1 MSVII
6 KDNDSFD
13 IALVSHIK
21 DCQSNHIIIKN
32 IAFRCDT
39 IEDADGTIF
48 VRQNTIQD
56 KEES

>member
-6 KDNDSFD
+6 KDNDSFELSL
-13 IALVSHIK
+13 ALHIK
-21 DCQSNHIIIKN
+21 DCQSNHIIFKN

-48 VRQNTIQD
+48 VRQNDIQD
-56 KEES
+56 T

>member
-6 KDNDSFD
+6 KDNDSFELS
-13 IALVSHIK
+13 LVLHIK
-21 DCQSNHIIIKN
+21 DCQSNHIIFKN

-48 VRQNTIQD
+48 VRHNAIQD
-56 KEES
+56 TEEY